1 MVYNYVLPKRLKKKG
16 NIGGVKLRDVAFAV
30 LMIILGITGYF
41 ALKAASAHV
50 IYAAVIAVSVGLAG
64 VILIIPQKYEENFLI
79 KIGRKRKFKDEQQRF
94 YYRRGTI

>member
-30 LMIILGITGYF
+30 LMIILGIIGYF

-79 KIGRKRKFKDEQQRF
+79 KIGRKRKFKGDQQRF